1 MDEIRPTWRLAW
13 GLWWRGV
20 LITLG
25 IAAVIWGI
33 MFVLYLAGVIAMP
46 WCGTGGWMP
55 WGY

>member
-33 MFVLYLAGVIAMP
+33 MFVLYLAGVIAVP
-46 WCGTGGWMP
+46 WHGQGGWMP

>member
-25 IAAVIWGI
+25 IGAVIWGI
-33 MFVLYLAGVIAMP
+33 MFILYLAGVIAMP
-46 WCGTGGWMP
+46 WHGQGGCMFSGW
-55 WGY
+55 